1 MEPTFHLLLYRAF
14 HAQRSYLYPRLREL
28 GLGPGQPK
36 LLEYLGSHGPC
47 AQRELAE
54 YFEIDPAAV
63 SRMLDT
69 LQKGGFVA
77 RRTDGDHRRDRMEL
91 TEKGQAA
98 REAWRE
104 ACREMEDVMLRG
116 FTREERES
124 LARGLARV
132 YDHLRTERG
141 EGPWE
146 T

>member
-69 LQKGGFVA
+69 LQK
-77 RRTDGDHRRDRMEL
+77 D
-91 TEKGQAA
+91 
-98 REAWRE
+98 
-104 ACREMEDVMLRG
+104 
-116 FTREERES
+116 
-124 LARGLARV
+124 
-132 YDHLRTERG
+132 
-141 EGPWE
+141 
-146 T
+146 